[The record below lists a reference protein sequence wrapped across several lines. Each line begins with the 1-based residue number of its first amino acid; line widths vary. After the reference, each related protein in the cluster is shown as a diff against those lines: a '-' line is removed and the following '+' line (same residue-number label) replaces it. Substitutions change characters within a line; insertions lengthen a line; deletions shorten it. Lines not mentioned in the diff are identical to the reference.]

1 LTIRLEPFA
10 DKLFSIQEDAFIKKK
25 RNIMDGVLLIHE
37 LINYTYAKKQYGV
50 VVKLDFE
57 KTYNKVN
64 WDFILECHKIRG
76 FNDLWCSWV
85 KQSLFDGTISV
96 KLNNEMGPYFQSAKG
111 VHQRVIRCLLRRLI

>member
-64 WDFILECHKIRG
+64 WDFLLECHKIRG
-76 FNDLWCSWV
+76 FNDLCCSWV
-85 KQSLFDGTISV
+85 KQSLFDGQSV
-96 KLNNEMGPYFQSAKG
+96 
-111 VHQRVIRCLLRRLI
+111 